1 MSLFV
6 GGLAFIGLDPS
17 YTLQLKIGVLCGS
30 VLSGIVGTTLLLI
43 AAKRSNPAVK
53 NIPIRL

>member
-6 GGLAFIGLDPS
+6 GGLAFVGLDPS

-30 VLSGIVGTTLLLI
+30 LISGLAGTILLLI
-43 AAKRSNPAVK
+43 AAKRKMEA
-53 NIPIRL
+53 